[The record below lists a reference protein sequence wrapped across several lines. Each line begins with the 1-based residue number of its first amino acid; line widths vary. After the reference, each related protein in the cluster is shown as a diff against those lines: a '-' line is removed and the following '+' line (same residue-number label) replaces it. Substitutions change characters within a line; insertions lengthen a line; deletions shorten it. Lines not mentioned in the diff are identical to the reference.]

1 MATTAVDP
9 VSTPPRGV
17 VYLVALA
24 MLVCAGG
31 GVFLGYKAS
40 LRENA
45 GRSAPTGLDDAQG
58 VDQAVVAKPIV
69 DIPAQAVPVPE
80 ASNALA
86 AATNTTSKSTDNSDA
101 SSNDLAVRTAAVQ
114 HVQSTP
120 AQSSQDIDT
129 ILASPTERPQ
139 TPAKPSTD
147 DEPPPPP
154 KTDVPF

>member
-9 VSTPPRGV
+9 VSTPPRWV
-17 VYLVALA
+17 VSAVAVAILF
-24 MLVCAGG
+24 CAGG
-31 GVFLGYKAS
+31 GVFLGFKAS

-45 GRSAPTGLDDAQG
+45 GHGAPVGLDDAQG

-69 DIPAQAVPVPE
+69 DIPAQAIPTPAAANTLAS
-80 ASNALA
+80 ASNTTARDDDDNDDS
-86 AATNTTSKSTDNSDA
+86 TNDI
-101 SSNDLAVRTAAVQ
+101 AVRTAAVQ

-120 AQSSQDIDT
+120 AQSAQDIDT

-139 TPAKPSTD
+139 APAKPSTD
-147 DEPPPPP
+147 DQPPPPP